1 MSKSAFSSIEE
12 RVAGH
17 LRNCLPDFRKQ
28 LQIVGV
34 SGGPDS
40 MALMYLYHRLGVPA
54 EIVHINYGKRG
65 RESDLDAEL
74 TEQMAFQWGFNCHSL
89 RVDASEANGENFQQ
103 WARDTRYRIFRDLKK
118 ELDAACIAT
127 AHHEDDQIETILH
140 KLFRGAGLASWSGMQ
155 VWDGEIFRPLL
166 HVSRS
171 ELHAWAEK
179 EAVPYRIDASN
190 LESDY
195 ARNFIRNEWLP
206 EMKEHFPGWRGNIL
220 QAAEQATLFDEA
232 MEELRLRTMDPDQG
246 FRKDPFLSLR
256 PALRRALLLKAL
268 KNRDPDISITAGAL
282 HEIDRIEELQTG
294 SRLQLTEIFYLLV
307 GRENFSIIKGDEGSF
322 PSHSLDREKLREQPA
337 IVDELNYQVQ
347 SFREPDFSRGLF
359 LDADRMQ
366 WPLTL
371 RRWQEG
377 DRFQPFGMKGHQSVA
392 DHLANRKVAAA
403 RKHEALVIVSFEET
417 ICAVI
422 FPQFKNAEQVGTIA
436 DHVRC
441 DDSTKE
447 CLSITQA
454 EAES

>member
-1 MSKSAFSSIEE
+1 MNKSEFSSIED
-12 RVAGH
+12 RVVSH
-17 LRNCLPDFRKQ
+17 LRHCLPDYRHQ
-28 LQIVGV
+28 PQVLGV

-74 TEQMAFQWGFNCHSL
+74 AEQMAFQWGFNCHSL
-89 RVDASEANGENFQQ
+89 RVDAAEADGENFQQ
-103 WARDTRYRIFRDLKK
+103 WARDTRYRIFRELKK
-118 ELDAACIAT
+118 ELGATCIAT

-166 HVSRS
+166 HISRS

-206 EMKEHFPGWRGNIL
+206 EIRQHFPGWRGNIL

-232 MEELRLRTMDPDQG
+232 VEELRVRMMDPDRG
-246 FRKDPFLSLR
+246 FRREPFLSLR
-256 PALRRALLLKAL
+256 PDLRRALLLKAL
-268 KNRDPDISITAGAL
+268 KNRNPNIGITAGGL
-282 HEIDRIEELQTG
+282 HEIDRIDELQTG
-294 SRLQLTEIFYLLV
+294 SRLQLAKDVYLWV
-307 GRENFSIIKGDEGSF
+307 GREYFSVVRQDDGAWNARRLARD
-322 PSHSLDREKLREQPA
+322 KLRERPVR
-337 IVDELNYQVQ
+337 VDELKYRVQ
-347 SFREPDFSRGLF
+347 PLLTPDFGRGLY
-359 LDADRMQ
+359 LDAGRMR

-377 DRFQPFGMKGHQSVA
+377 DRFQPFGMQGHQSVA
-392 DHLANRKVAAA
+392 DHLANRKVEAA
-403 RKHEALVIVSFEET
+403 RKHEARVIVSFEET

-422 FPQFKNAEQVGTIA
+422 FPQFKNAGPIGTIA

-447 CLSITQA
+447 CLLITQA